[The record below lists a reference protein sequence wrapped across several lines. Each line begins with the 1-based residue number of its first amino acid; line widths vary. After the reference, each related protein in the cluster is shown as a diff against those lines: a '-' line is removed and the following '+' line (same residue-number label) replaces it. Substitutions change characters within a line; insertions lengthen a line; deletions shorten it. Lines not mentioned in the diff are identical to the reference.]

1 MRHKLLAGALG
12 AAAALFLAGAA
23 SAAEIYTVQVWTD
36 GPIASANNLADPAHM
51 PGGTPTATFTWTG
64 DINWSDT
71 SAQNSTSAGG
81 IASNFLDGFATQ
93 ASNFSSATM
102 TQAQFLASSLTIAG
116 DAYSTFFHISGSYFS
131 PTVINGTFSHDDGA
145 TVYVDNVFA
154 GGSAPE
160 TSVVSS
166 PYTLA
171 AGGHNVDLYYVAGN
185 GTPSVL
191 NFSTPGVPE
200 PASWALMILGFGAA
214 GAAARRRRHTQP
226 LVVAT

>member
-1 MRHKLLAGALG
+1 MKRKLIVGALG
-12 AAAALFLAGAA
+12 VASSLFLSGAA
-23 SAAEIYTVQVWTD
+23 CAAEVYNVQVWTV

-51 PGGTPTATFTWTG
+51 PGAAPTATFTWTG

-102 TQAQFLASSLTIAG
+102 TQAAFLASSLTIQG
-116 DAYSTFFHISGSYFS
+116 DAYTTFFHISGNYFS
-131 PTVINGTFSHDDGA
+131 PNTINGTFSHDDGA
-145 TVYVDNVFA
+145 TVFVDGVFA
-154 GGSAPE
+154 GGSAGE
-160 TSVVSS
+160 TSVVST

-171 AGGHNVDLYYVAGN
+171 AGSHAVDLYYVAGN

-191 NFSTPGVPE
+191 NFSTPAGVPE
-200 PASWALMILGFGAA
+200 PTSWALMILGFGGV
-214 GAAARRRRHTQP
+214 GAVVRRRRAEP
-226 LVVAT
+226 RIAAA

>member
-1 MRHKLLAGALG
+1 MKHKLMSGALG
-12 AAAALFLAGAA
+12 VAAALLLAGAA

-51 PGGTPTATFTWTG
+51 PVGTPTATFTWTG

-81 IASNFLDGFATQ
+81 IASDFLDGFSTQ

-102 TQAQFLASSLTIAG
+102 TEAQFLASSLTISG
-116 DAYSTFFHISGSYFS
+116 DAYSTFFHISGSYVS
-131 PTVINGTFSHDDGA
+131 PTAVNGVFTHDDGA
-145 TVYVDNVFA
+145 TVYVDNVYA
-154 GGSAPE
+154 GGSAAE

-171 AGGHNVDLYYVAGN
+171 AGSHNVDVYYVAGN
-185 GTPSVL
+185 GTPSVF
-191 NFSTPGVPE
+191 NFSSPGGVPE

-214 GAAARRRRHTQP
+214 GAGVRRRRTQT
-226 LVVAT
+226 LVAA